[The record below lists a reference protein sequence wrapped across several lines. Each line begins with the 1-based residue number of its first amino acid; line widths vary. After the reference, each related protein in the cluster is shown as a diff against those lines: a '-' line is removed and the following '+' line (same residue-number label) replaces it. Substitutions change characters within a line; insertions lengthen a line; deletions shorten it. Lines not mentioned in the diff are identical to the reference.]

1 MGDYTV
7 TRLRRNRNR
16 WGCALSVEKSSAAK
30 NAAQNPGNCLRNTP
44 KLARGGHFS
53 GTFCRHMPLNHNW
66 RSQTYK
72 HNEVEMKKA
81 TQRLVWGWGIAA
93 ALVAGSAS
101 AASWQDQ
108 LSSAASQLSQQ
119 NSGTT
124 TTSNTQ
130 NGGLSLSS
138 LSGLLN
144 GGDKAVSA
152 NSMTNAAG
160 VMEYCVQHNVV
171 DNNVKSVK
179 DQVLSKLGL
188 SSTTAQQQKT
198 DYQQGLQGLL
208 NTGNGQ
214 QLNLQS
220 LSNSPMGE
228 KLKTKA
234 CDVVLKQGKKY
245 IGM

>member
-1 MGDYTV
+1 M
-7 TRLRRNRNR
+7 N
-16 WGCALSVEKSSAAK
+16 
-30 NAAQNPGNCLRNTP
+30 
-44 KLARGGHFS
+44 
-53 GTFCRHMPLNHNW
+53 
-66 RSQTYK
+66 
-72 HNEVEMKKA
+72 KA
-81 TQRLVWGWGIAA
+81 TQRIILGLGIAA
-93 ALVAGSAS
+93 AMAAGSAS

-119 NSGTT
+119 NSGSTT
-124 TTSNTQ
+124 TTSSTQ

-144 GGDKAVSA
+144 GGDKAVSS

-160 VMEYCVQHNVV
+160 VMSYCVQHNVV
-171 DNNVKSVK
+171 DNNVASVK

-188 SSTTAQQQKT
+188 SSPAAQEQKT

>member
-1 MGDYTV
+1 MQRGV
-7 TRLRRNRNR
+7 WA
-16 WGCALSVEKSSAAK
+16 WG
-30 NAAQNPGNCLRNTP
+30 
-44 KLARGGHFS
+44 
-53 GTFCRHMPLNHNW
+53 M
-66 RSQTYK
+66 
-72 HNEVEMKKA
+72 
-81 TQRLVWGWGIAA
+81 AA

-119 NSGTT
+119 QN
-124 TTSNTQ
+124 SNTNTSSSNGAQ
-130 NGGLSLSS
+130 SGGLSLST
-138 LSGLLN
+138 LTGLLN

-152 NSMTNAAG
+152 SNMTNAAG

-179 DQVLSKLGL
+179 EQVLSKLGL
-188 SSTTAQQQKT
+188 STPAAQAQKT
-198 DYQQGLQGLL
+198 DYQQGIAGLL

>member
-1 MGDYTV
+1 M
-7 TRLRRNRNR
+7 N
-16 WGCALSVEKSSAAK
+16 
-30 NAAQNPGNCLRNTP
+30 
-44 KLARGGHFS
+44 
-53 GTFCRHMPLNHNW
+53 
-66 RSQTYK
+66 
-72 HNEVEMKKA
+72 KA
-81 TQRLVWGWGIAA
+81 TQRIIWGLGIAA
-93 ALVAGSAS
+93 ALTAGSAS

-119 NSGTT
+119 NSGST

-144 GGDKAVSA
+144 GGDKAVSS

-160 VMEYCVQHNVV
+160 VMSYCVQHNVV
-171 DNNVKSVK
+171 DNNVSSVK

-188 SSTTAQQQKT
+188 SSPAAQEQKT

-228 KLKTKA
+228 KVKTKA

>member
-1 MGDYTV
+1 MNKTTLGTILGMGFS
-7 TRLRRNRNR
+7 
-16 WGCALSVEKSSAAK
+16 AL
-30 NAAQNPGNCLRNTP
+30 L
-44 KLARGGHFS
+44 L
-53 GTFCRHMPLNHNW
+53 
-66 RSQTYK
+66 
-72 HNEVEMKKA
+72 
-81 TQRLVWGWGIAA
+81 
-93 ALVAGSAS
+93 AGSAS
-101 AASWQDQ
+101 ATSWQDQ

-119 NSGTT
+119 NN
-124 TTSNTQ
+124 SNTSATNSTAQ
-130 NGGLSLSS
+130 NGGLSLGS
-138 LSGLLN
+138 LTGLLN

-160 VMEYCVQHNVV
+160 VMQYCVQHNVV

-179 DQVLSKLGL
+179 EQVLDKLGL
-188 SSTTAQQQKT
+188 STQTAQTQNT
-198 DYQQGLQGLL
+198 DYQQGIAGLL

>member
-1 MGDYTV
+1 M
-7 TRLRRNRNR
+7 
-16 WGCALSVEKSSAAK
+16 
-30 NAAQNPGNCLRNTP
+30 NT
-44 KLARGGHFS
+44 
-53 GTFCRHMPLNHNW
+53 T
-66 RSQTYK
+66 
-72 HNEVEMKKA
+72 
-81 TQRLVWGWGIAA
+81 TQRVIWGLGMAA

-119 NSGTT
+119 NST
-124 TTSNTQ
+124 TTSGAQT
-130 NGGLSLSS
+130 GGMSLSS
-138 LSGLLN
+138 ITGLLN

-160 VMEYCVQHNVV
+160 VMQYCVEHNVV
-171 DNNVKSVK
+171 KNNVQSVK
-179 DQVLSKLGL
+179 DQVLGKLGL
-188 SSTTAQQQKT
+188 SDTTAQEQKT

-214 QLNLQS
+214 QLDLAS
-220 LSNSPMGE
+220 LSNSTMGE

>member
-1 MGDYTV
+1 MQRGV
-7 TRLRRNRNR
+7 WA
-16 WGCALSVEKSSAAK
+16 WG
-30 NAAQNPGNCLRNTP
+30 
-44 KLARGGHFS
+44 
-53 GTFCRHMPLNHNW
+53 M
-66 RSQTYK
+66 
-72 HNEVEMKKA
+72 
-81 TQRLVWGWGIAA
+81 AA

-119 NSGTT
+119 QN
-124 TTSNTQ
+124 SNTITSSNGAQ
-130 NGGLSLSS
+130 SGGLSLST
-138 LSGLLN
+138 LTGLLN

-152 NSMTNAAG
+152 SNMTNAAG

-179 DQVLSKLGL
+179 EQMLSKLGL
-188 SSTTAQQQKT
+188 SSPAAQEQKT
-198 DYQQGLQGLL
+198 DYQQGIAGLL

>member
-1 MGDYTV
+1 MKQAQRSV
-7 TRLRRNRNR
+7 WR
-16 WGCALSVEKSSAAK
+16 WGLAAL
-30 NAAQNPGNCLRNTP
+30 
-44 KLARGGHFS
+44 
-53 GTFCRHMPLNHNW
+53 
-66 RSQTYK
+66 
-72 HNEVEMKKA
+72 
-81 TQRLVWGWGIAA
+81 
-93 ALVAGSAS
+93 LVAGSAS

-119 NSGTT
+119 NNAN
-124 TTSNTQ
+124 TTSSATQQ

-138 LSGLLN
+138 ITSLLG

-160 VMEYCVQHNVV
+160 VMQYCVEHNVV
-171 DNNVKSVK
+171 KNNVQSVK

-188 SSTTAQQQKT
+188 NTTTAQEQKT
-198 DYQQGLQGLL
+198 DYTQGVAGLL

-234 CDVVLKQGKKY
+234 CDVVLKQGKNF
-245 IGM
+245 IS

>member
-1 MGDYTV
+1 MKVAKGPI
-7 TRLRRNRNR
+7 
-16 WGCALSVEKSSAAK
+16 WGL
-30 NAAQNPGNCLRNTP
+30 
-44 KLARGGHFS
+44 
-53 GTFCRHMPLNHNW
+53 
-66 RSQTYK
+66 
-72 HNEVEMKKA
+72 
-81 TQRLVWGWGIAA
+81 GIAA

-119 NSGTT
+119 NNSTS
-124 TTSNTQ
+124 TTSSTQ

-138 LSGLLN
+138 LTGLLN

-160 VMEYCVQHNVV
+160 VMSYCVQHNVV
-171 DNNVKSVK
+171 DNNVASVK

-188 SSTTAQQQKT
+188 SSTTAQEQKT

-228 KLKTKA
+228 KVKTKA

>member
-1 MGDYTV
+1 
-7 TRLRRNRNR
+7 
-16 WGCALSVEKSSAAK
+16 
-30 NAAQNPGNCLRNTP
+30 
-44 KLARGGHFS
+44 
-53 GTFCRHMPLNHNW
+53 
-66 RSQTYK
+66 
-72 HNEVEMKKA
+72 MKKA
-81 TQRLVWGWGIAA
+81 TQRLVWGWCIAA

-119 NSGTT
+119 NSGNTA
-124 TTSNTQ
+124 TSNTQ

-160 VMEYCVQHNVV
+160 VMAYCVQHNVV

>member
-1 MGDYTV
+1 MSKSMQRGV
-7 TRLRRNRNR
+7 WA
-16 WGCALSVEKSSAAK
+16 WG
-30 NAAQNPGNCLRNTP
+30 
-44 KLARGGHFS
+44 
-53 GTFCRHMPLNHNW
+53 M
-66 RSQTYK
+66 
-72 HNEVEMKKA
+72 
-81 TQRLVWGWGIAA
+81 AA

-108 LSSAASQLSQQ
+108 LSSAASQQQ
-119 NSGTT
+119 NSN
-124 TTSNTQ
+124 TTSSNGAQ
-130 NGGLSLSS
+130 SGGLSLST
-138 LSGLLN
+138 LTGLLN

-152 NSMTNAAG
+152 SNMTNAAG

-179 DQVLSKLGL
+179 EQVLSKLGL
-188 SSTTAQQQKT
+188 STPAAQEQKT
-198 DYQQGLQGLL
+198 DYQQGIAGLL

>member
-1 MGDYTV
+1 MSKSMQRGIWA
-7 TRLRRNRNR
+7 
-16 WGCALSVEKSSAAK
+16 WG
-30 NAAQNPGNCLRNTP
+30 
-44 KLARGGHFS
+44 
-53 GTFCRHMPLNHNW
+53 M
-66 RSQTYK
+66 
-72 HNEVEMKKA
+72 
-81 TQRLVWGWGIAA
+81 AA

-119 NSGTT
+119 QNSN
-124 TTSNTQ
+124 TTSSNGAQ
-130 NGGLSLSS
+130 SGGLSLSM
-138 LSGLLN
+138 LNGLLN

-152 NSMTNAAG
+152 SNMTNAAG

-179 DQVLSKLGL
+179 EQVLSKLGL
-188 SSTTAQQQKT
+188 STPAAQEQKT
-198 DYQQGLQGLL
+198 DYQQGIAGLL

>member
-1 MGDYTV
+1 M
-7 TRLRRNRNR
+7 
-16 WGCALSVEKSSAAK
+16 
-30 NAAQNPGNCLRNTP
+30 
-44 KLARGGHFS
+44 KLAQ
-53 GTFCRHMPLNHNW
+53 
-66 RSQTYK
+66 RS
-72 HNEVEMKKA
+72 A
-81 TQRLVWGWGIAA
+81 WGWGLAA
-93 ALVAGSAS
+93 LLVAGSAS

-119 NSGTT
+119 NNGSTTGTQQ
-124 TTSNTQ
+124 Q

-138 LSGLLN
+138 ITSMLG

-160 VMEYCVQHNVV
+160 VMQYCVEHNVV
-171 DNNVKSVK
+171 KNNVQSVK

-188 SSTTAQQQKT
+188 NTTTAQEQKT
-198 DYQQGLQGLL
+198 DYTQGVAGLL

-234 CDVVLKQGKKY
+234 CDVVLKQGKNF
-245 IGM
+245 IS

>member
-1 MGDYTV
+1 M
-7 TRLRRNRNR
+7 
-16 WGCALSVEKSSAAK
+16 
-30 NAAQNPGNCLRNTP
+30 
-44 KLARGGHFS
+44 KLQG
-53 GTFCRHMPLNHNW
+53 MI
-66 RSQTYK
+66 
-72 HNEVEMKKA
+72 
-81 TQRLVWGWGIAA
+81 WGWGIAA
-93 ALVAGSAS
+93 AMVAGSAS

-119 NSGTT
+119 NNS
-124 TTSNTQ
+124 TSTTQ
-130 NGGLSLSS
+130 NGGMSLSS
-138 LSGLLN
+138 LTGLLN
-144 GGDKAVSA
+144 GGDKAVSS

-160 VMEYCVQHNVV
+160 VMSYCVQHNVV
-171 DNNVKSVK
+171 DNNVSSVK

-188 SSTTAQQQKT
+188 STPTAQAQKT

>member
-1 MGDYTV
+1 M
-7 TRLRRNRNR
+7 
-16 WGCALSVEKSSAAK
+16 
-30 NAAQNPGNCLRNTP
+30 
-44 KLARGGHFS
+44 KLQG
-53 GTFCRHMPLNHNW
+53 MI
-66 RSQTYK
+66 
-72 HNEVEMKKA
+72 
-81 TQRLVWGWGIAA
+81 WGWGIAA
-93 ALVAGSAS
+93 AMVAGSAS

-119 NSGTT
+119 NNN
-124 TTSNTQ
+124 TSTTQ
-130 NGGLSLSS
+130 NGGMSLSS
-138 LSGLLN
+138 LTGLLN
-144 GGDKAVSA
+144 GGDKAVSS

-160 VMEYCVQHNVV
+160 VMSYCVQHNVV
-171 DNNVKSVK
+171 DNNVSSVK

-188 SSTTAQQQKT
+188 STPTAQAQKT

>member
-1 MGDYTV
+1 M
-7 TRLRRNRNR
+7 N
-16 WGCALSVEKSSAAK
+16 
-30 NAAQNPGNCLRNTP
+30 
-44 KLARGGHFS
+44 
-53 GTFCRHMPLNHNW
+53 
-66 RSQTYK
+66 
-72 HNEVEMKKA
+72 KA
-81 TQRLVWGWGIAA
+81 TQRIILGLGIAA
-93 ALVAGSAS
+93 ALTAGSAS

-119 NSGTT
+119 NSGSTA
-124 TTSNTQ
+124 SNTQ

-144 GGDKAVSA
+144 GGDKAVSS

-160 VMEYCVQHNVV
+160 VMSYCVQHNVV
-171 DNNVKSVK
+171 DNNVASVK

-188 SSTTAQQQKT
+188 SSPAAQEQKT

-228 KLKTKA
+228 KVKTKA